1 MNNPEND
8 KKSIHQ
14 GRNAKRLREAKGIK
28 QEAIAIELEISQQAV
43 SQLEKRQELD
53 DETIA
58 VYARVL
64 EIDEQ
69 FIQNMVD
76 DSLPEGSNYFY
87 DQSSKNRDYSTQN
100 QNLTFKPLDK
110 VVELCAEKDQLYE
123 RMLLEKEKVN
133 NYLEKALDESA
144 PKSRRDNFSL

>member
-100 QNLTFKPLDK
+100 QNLTFNPLDK

-133 NYLEKALDESA
+133 NYLEKALDKLS
-144 PKSRRDNFSL
+144 K

>member
-87 DQSSKNRDYSTQN
+87 DQSSQKRDYSTQN
-100 QNLTFKPLDK
+100 QNLTFNPLDK

-133 NYLEKALDESA
+133 NYLEKALDKHS
-144 PKSRRDNFSL
+144 K

>member
-8 KKSIHQ
+8 KKSVHH
-14 GRNAKRLREAKGIK
+14 GRNAKRLREDKGIK

-64 EIDEQ
+64 EIGEQ
-69 FIQNMVD
+69 FIRNMID
-76 DSLPEGSNYFY
+76 DSLEGSNYFY
-87 DQSSKNRDYSTQN
+87 DHSIQKGDYSTQN
-100 QNLTFKPLDK
+100 LTFNP
-110 VVELCAEKDQLYE
+110 
-123 RMLLEKEKVN
+123 
-133 NYLEKALDESA
+133 
-144 PKSRRDNFSL
+144 

>member
-14 GRNAKRLREAKGIK
+14 GRNAKRHREAKGIK

-87 DQSSKNRDYSTQN
+87 DQSSQKRDYSTQN
-100 QNLTFKPLDK
+100 QNLTFNPLDK
-110 VVELCAEKDQLYE
+110 VVELCAEKNQLYE

-133 NYLEKALDESA
+133 NYLEKALDKLS
-144 PKSRRDNFSL
+144 K